1 MQPALMNKQLNVLK
15 DLDTREFTDK
25 GKTIQALLILS
36 RCGSNAPGNVTSAK
50 LFGEV
55 VTGPLQKMMIQWDSE
70 ANEAGLKTLLRSAS
84 TLSYKGE
91 GAVLSCTT
99 TMKAI
104 AEFNAWPY
112 SDLTGRDACITYLEL
127 GEDENFA
134 QPAPKKRNT
143 SDNQHDVHDHEPT
156 EKMLRAAS
164 SSVDAMVK
172 THQDIVTLVPDEIN
186 AAARAHS
193 SSALMRLTNLAE
205 KFAREIHQE
214 AFEYIDSKRAVV
226 AEEAS

>member
-1 MQPALMNKQLNVLK
+1 MNKQLNVLK

-164 SSVDAMVK
+164 SSVDALIGK
-172 THQDIVTLVPDEIN
+172 HHETLALTTDE
-186 AAARAHS
+186 AAEARS
-193 SSALMRLTNLAE
+193 NSSAAVIRLYELAE
-205 KFAREIHQE
+205 CFAREIHRE
-214 AFEYIDSKRAVV
+214 AFEHIASKQAAV
-226 AEEAS
+226 AEEAP